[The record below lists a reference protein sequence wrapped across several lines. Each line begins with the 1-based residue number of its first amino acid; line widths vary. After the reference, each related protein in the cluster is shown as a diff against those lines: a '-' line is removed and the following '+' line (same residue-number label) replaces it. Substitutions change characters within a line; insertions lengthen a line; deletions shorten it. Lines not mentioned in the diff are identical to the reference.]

1 MCGSGAAVLVLL
13 LPLSTLQDLS
23 ATERDLYVKLEDA
36 LINDPATLEQLRE
49 VFLKTPKPTA
59 VYFNVNITVTS
70 MLSANNCTVIES
82 RESSPV
88 IESRESSPVIESRES
103 SPAFCSTS
111 SSGSAVAQ
119 WEICSDYQENNIYW
133 ETTNP
138 DTSAIT
144 KYYAA
149 QKVFVW
155 GYVLSLL
162 VATSYTYQYY
172 DELPFSYLYPNDG
185 SYTTIELS
193 VNELDC
199 HPNRYQLFASLG
211 ELFSWVSTAL
221 QL

>member
-1 MCGSGAAVLVLL
+1 MKSRCVWFWSSCAVLVLL

-59 VYFNVNITVTS
+59 VYFRVNIIVTS

-82 RESSPV
+82 RESL
-88 IESRESSPVIESRES
+88 PVIESRES

-119 WEICSDYQENNIYW
+119 WEICSENEINW
-133 ETTNP
+133 KTTNP

-149 QKVFVW
+149 RKVFVW

-172 DELPFSYLYPNDG
+172 DALPFLYLYPNDRPTD
-185 SYTTIELS
+185 TTIALS
-193 VNELDC
+193 VKELDC
-199 HPNRYQLFASLG
+199 HPNGYQLFASLG

>member
-1 MCGSGAAVLVLL
+1 MKSRCVWFWSSCAVLVLL

-49 VFLKTPKPTA
+49 VFLKTPKRTA
-59 VYFNVNITVTS
+59 VDFHVNIIVNS

-82 RESSPV
+82 RESSP
-88 IESRESSPVIESRES
+88 
-103 SPAFCSTS
+103 AFCSTSS

-119 WEICSDYQENNIYW
+119 WEICSDYQKNEIDW
-133 ETTNP
+133 KTANP
-138 DTSAIT
+138 DTSAII
-144 KYYAA
+144 KYFAVR
-149 QKVFVW
+149 KVFVW

-162 VATSYTYQYY
+162 VANSYTSLYY
-172 DELPFSYLYPNDG
+172 GADVFLDLYLYNNDG
-185 SYTTIELS
+185 YTATTIALS
-193 VNELDC
+193 VKELDC